1 MSKKLIVA
9 LRKELSKIN
18 ADAKRIQQEL
28 DEDHAV
34 LSSML

>member
-9 LRKELSKIN
+9 LRKELSKLN
-18 ADAKRIQQEL
+18 ADAKRIQSEL
-28 DEDHAV
+28 EADHAL